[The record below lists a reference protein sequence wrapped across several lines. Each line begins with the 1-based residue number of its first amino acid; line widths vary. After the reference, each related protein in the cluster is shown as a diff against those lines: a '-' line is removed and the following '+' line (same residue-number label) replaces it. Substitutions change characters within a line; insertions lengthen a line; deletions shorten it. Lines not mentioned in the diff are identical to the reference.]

1 MIRKIQNT
9 DREFF
14 LSAADE
20 FYHTDAVEKPLPA
33 VQLKAVF
40 EEIMRSDVYL
50 EGFIFECGGER
61 AGYSVIAKTFHTE
74 AGMSI
79 WIEDIFILPQYRGR
93 GLGGELFAYLDKN
106 YAGRFRR
113 FRLEAE
119 PENKAAVRLYEKN
132 GFRFLPYSSMVK
144 DIQ

>member
-1 MIRKIQNT
+1 MIRKMKNT
-9 DREFF
+9 DRDFF
-14 LSAADE
+14 LRAADE
-20 FYHTDAVEKPLPA
+20 FYHTDTVEKPLPMS
-33 VQLKAVF
+33 QLEAVF

-50 EGFIFECGGER
+50 EGFVFEYGGER

-79 WIEDIFILPQYRGR
+79 WIEDIFILPQFRGK
-93 GLGGELFAYLDKN
+93 GLGGEFFAYLDKN
-106 YAGRFRR
+106 YSGRFRR

-119 PENKAAVRLYEKN
+119 PENEAAIKLYTKN

-144 DIQ
+144 DID

>member
-33 VQLKAVF
+33 VQLEAVF

-79 WIEDIFILPQYRGR
+79 WIEDIFIL
-93 GLGGELFAYLDKN
+93 LFIIYTI
-106 YAGRFRR
+106 
-113 FRLEAE
+113 
-119 PENKAAVRLYEKN
+119 
-132 GFRFLPYSSMVK
+132 MV
-144 DIQ
+144 